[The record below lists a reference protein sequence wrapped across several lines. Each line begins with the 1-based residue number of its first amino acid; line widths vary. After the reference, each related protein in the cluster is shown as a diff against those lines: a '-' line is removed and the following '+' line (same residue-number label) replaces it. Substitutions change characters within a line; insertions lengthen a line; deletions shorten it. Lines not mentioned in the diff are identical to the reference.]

1 MGLGLGL
8 RLGFVSIC
16 LPEYVWPR
24 IAMRRSMDA
33 RCHKL
38 SPELQQPLLPC
49 HGAPTSAKPLKLS
62 IGRDGDGHSAASS
75 SKSSTYAPSNR
86 RQKELLVASMRLY
99 QFVRRP

>member
-1 MGLGLGL
+1 M
-8 RLGFVSIC
+8 SIC
-16 LPEYVWPR
+16 LPEYVCPR

-62 IGRDGDGHSAASS
+62 IGRDGEGHSAWLGLGLGLGLGLAN
-75 SKSSTYAPSNR
+75 PN
-86 RQKELLVASMRLY
+86 
-99 QFVRRP
+99 PNPNPNP

>member
-1 MGLGLGL
+1 
-8 RLGFVSIC
+8 
-16 LPEYVWPR
+16 
-24 IAMRRSMDA
+24 MDA

-75 SKSSTYAPSNR
+75 SKSSTYAPAQGEKNGR
-86 RQKELLVASMRLY
+86 HGLARAAAPRDALPLGC
-99 QFVRRP
+99 